1 MKWKKEIRDFVFW
14 KENEV
19 FLVNVNYLLSIAN
32 WFPNFFP
39 RNPRKGFGKKRYQ
52 LRAEIENETEEEK
65 RREKF
70 MELLECLA
78 KQISEEGYSSLLYPT
93 IIAEPNLFLG
103 SEKLPEEEEIW
114 KTIYLIYCYSL
125 RIGNSIITFDNIS
138 KESKQKFWRLL
149 ISEKIVTQ
157 KVNLAPV
164 KNTLKVR
171 LNYNDRFFVTLS
183 LLAYWVKKFSENEEI
198 SSQDFWSE
206 FIPKLGWSDV
216 SSLIIFARE
225 GGRAKSTYYIFP
237 RFSKIILKWFDSDMS
252 LLRFLNSLTNIR
264 GVNEE
269 KLELIRKEREKL
281 IYNLFKYNE
290 INGELLSS
298 CVNLKIY
305 YELRAKEERIRGF
318 DKPKDFFSKF
328 G

>member
-1 MKWKKEIRDFVFW
+1 MKWKKKIRDFVFW

-39 RNPRKGFGKKRYQ
+39 RNPRKGFGKERYQ

-65 RREKF
+65 KREKF
-70 MELLECLA
+70 IELLECLA

-93 IIAEPNLFLG
+93 IITEPNLFLG

-125 RIGNSIITFDNIS
+125 KIGNSIITFDNIS
-138 KESKQKFWRLL
+138 EESKQKFWRLL

-157 KVNLAPV
+157 RVNLAPV
-164 KNTLKVR
+164 KNALKVR
-171 LNYNDRFFVTLS
+171 LNYNDKFFVTLS

-206 FIPKLGWSDV
+206 FIPKLGWSDI
-216 SSLIIFARE
+216 SSLIIFTRE
-225 GGRAKSTYYIFP
+225 GGRGKSTYYIFP
-237 RFSKIILKWFDSDMS
+237 RFSKIIFKWFDSSMS

-264 GVNEE
+264 GIDEE

-298 CVNLKIY
+298 CVNLKISH
-305 YELRAKEERIRGF
+305 ELRAKEKRIRGF
-318 DKPKDFFSKF
+318 DKARDFFSKL

>member
-1 MKWKKEIRDFVFW
+1 MKWRKEIRDFVFW
-14 KENEV
+14 KENNV
-19 FLVNVNYLLSIAN
+19 FLVNVNYLFSIAN

-39 RNPRKGFGKKRYQ
+39 RNPIKGFGKERYQ
-52 LRAEIENETEEEK
+52 LRMEIENEIEEEK

-70 MELLECLA
+70 IELLECLA

-93 IIAEPNLFLG
+93 MITEPNLFLG

-125 RIGNSIITFDNIS
+125 KIGNSIITFDNIS
-138 KESKQKFWRLL
+138 EESKQKFWRLL
-149 ISEKIVTQ
+149 ISERIVTQ
-157 KVNLAPV
+157 NFNLAPV

-171 LNYNDRFFVTLS
+171 LNFNDKFFVTLS
-183 LLAYWVKKFSENEEI
+183 LLAYWVKKFSENEES

-206 FIPKLGWSDV
+206 FISKLGWSHV

-225 GGRAKSTYYIFP
+225 RSGKSTYYIFP
-237 RFSKIILKWFDSDMS
+237 RFSKIIFKWFDSDMS

-264 GVNEE
+264 GISEE
-269 KLELIRKEREKL
+269 KLKLIRKEREKL

-298 CVNLKIY
+298 CVSLKIS
-305 YELRAKEERIRGF
+305 YELKAKKERVRGF
-318 DKPKDFFSKF
+318 DRAKDFFYKLR
-328 G
+328 